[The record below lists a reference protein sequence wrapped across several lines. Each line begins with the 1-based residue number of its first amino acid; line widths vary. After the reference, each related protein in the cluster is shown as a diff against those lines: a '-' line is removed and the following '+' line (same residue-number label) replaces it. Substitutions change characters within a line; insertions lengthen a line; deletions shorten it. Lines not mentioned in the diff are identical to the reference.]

1 MIEVKEMEFNNY
13 GKLVALNGTFIK
25 NKKINSFSPITKK
38 VYFWATLSLDYCG
51 G

>member
-1 MIEVKEMEFNNY
+1 MIEIKEMEFNNK
-13 GKLVALNGTFIK
+13 GKLVALNGRFFK
-25 NKKINSFSPITKK
+25 DKKLNYLSPFTQK